1 MVYGLLKT
9 HLLETFFKYDL
20 MMGLDEQ
27 LKDQC
32 VGFSGI

>member
-1 MVYGLLKT
+1 MVFSKHNYY
-9 HLLETFFKYDL
+9 FKYDL